1 MTKLINE
8 RIGCLNW
15 ELENLAIS
23 ANGRDWEVHTSLPD
37 GWAEDRGA
45 NTAPRGYMLICNRQ
59 PRWLKNGKLNPN
71 RKTALLRMY
80 PASEYDEEGKLL

>member
-1 MTKLINE
+1 MT
-8 RIGCLNW
+8 IG
-15 ELENLAIS
+15 

-37 GWAEDRGA
+37 GWAESRGA
-45 NTAPRGYMLICNRQ
+45 NTAPRGYMLIYNRQ

-80 PASEYDEEGKLL
+80 STAEYDEEGKLL